1 MLRKMAHPA
10 GINFYFNSTR
20 YKQIKGFWYTNRYTL
35 RLESL
40 NKKFVSDPVIKSKQ
54 IRKNL

>member
-1 MLRKMAHPA
+1 MLRRMAHPA
-10 GINFYFNSTR
+10 GINFYFNSIR
-20 YKQIKGFWYTNRYTL
+20 YKQIKGFWYTNGYTL

-40 NKKFVSDPVIKSKQ
+40 NKKFMSDHVIKSKQ